1 MLQHS
6 LLQCRGRLAKKAVK
20 ISLSNSFRVT
30 AGSNISGT
38 TFPRSSPSQSF
49 VNRGTVSP
57 NFESL
62 KRQYHSNTAIT
73 EVERFTLDV
82 KCLIEL
88 QENAVKKF
96 GDSRC
101 FGTRVGNNFEWISY
115 REFGRLV
122 EKFRNVLVHHKI
134 GKNDKVALISNNRV
148 EWAVAFYA
156 VNGVGGQVHST
167 TLFFSPSLSL
177 CVNYPFFLSFPISL
191 SLLVRTGMT
200 AVMYYNL
207 L

>member
-6 LLQCRGRLAKKAVK
+6 LLQCRGRLSNKAVRT
-20 ISLSNSFRVT
+20 SLSNSLRAT

-38 TFPRSSPSQSF
+38 TYPKPSHSF
-49 VNRGTVSP
+49 ANRGAIGS
-57 NFESL
+57 NFEPL

-96 GDSRC
+96 GDSKC

-156 VNGVGGQVHST
+156 VNGVGGQVRWRNKTISLCCFLSSVFFC
-167 TLFFSPSLSL
+167 LFASLFLSYSLSL
-177 CVNYPFFLSFPISL
+177 YLYLCMSRPL
-191 SLLVRTGMT
+191 SL
-200 AVMYYNL
+200 
-207 L
+207 